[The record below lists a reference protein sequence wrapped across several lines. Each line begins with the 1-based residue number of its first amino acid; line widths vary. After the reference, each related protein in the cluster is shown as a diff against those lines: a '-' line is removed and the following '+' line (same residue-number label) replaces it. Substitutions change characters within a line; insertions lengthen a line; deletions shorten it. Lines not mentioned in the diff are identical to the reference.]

1 MAKYLITGGCG
12 FIGSHLAD
20 QLIQQGHS
28 VVILDNL
35 STGKR
40 ENAPREAEVIV
51 ADATDYAAA
60 AYACSNIDGCF
71 HLAAVA
77 SVEKSISEW
86 ASTHRVNIT
95 ATVNIFQAISRLGK
109 KAPVVYTSSA
119 AVYGNNPEAPLSETS
134 QVSPLTAYGADKFSC
149 ELHARIAW
157 LVHQIPTIG
166 LRPFNVYGPRQDPH
180 SPYSGVISIFSHK
193 IAQGLPITIYGD
205 GEQVRDFIYVS
216 DVARSFATAMERLS
230 AINSGYEVMNVCTGN
245 ATSINE
251 LADIIEKISNKRTMR
266 RYMAA
271 RKGDIS
277 VSIGSPTKLHKYL
290 QLPRATELENGLS
303 QLMQTLPMEKAA

>member
-20 QLIQQGHS
+20 RLIEQGNHI
-28 VVILDNL
+28 VILDNL

-40 ENAPREAEVIV
+40 ENAPKEAELII
-51 ADATDYAAA
+51 ADATDYEAV
-60 AYACSNIDGCF
+60 AYACNNIDGCF

-77 SVEKSISEW
+77 SVEKSVSEW
-86 ASTHRVNIT
+86 ASTHRVNLT
-95 ATVNIFQAISRLGK
+95 ATVNLFQAISRLRTK
-109 KAPVVYTSSA
+109 VPVVYTSSA
-119 AVYGNNPEAPLSETS
+119 AVYGNNPDAPLSETS
-134 QVSPLTAYGADKFSC
+134 QVNPLTAYGADKFSC

-180 SPYSGVISIFSHK
+180 SPYSGVISIFTHK

-216 DVARSFATAMERLS
+216 DVVQSFAAAMKRLS
-230 AINSGYEVMNVCTGN
+230 SGYEVMNVCTGN

-251 LADIIEKISNKRTMR
+251 LADIIEKIANKRTMR

-271 RKGDIS
+271 RKGDID
-277 VSIGSPTKLHKYL
+277 VSIGSPAKLRKHL
-290 QLPRATELENGLS
+290 QLPQITQLDTGLS
-303 QLMQTLPMEKAA
+303 QLMQTIHMEKAA